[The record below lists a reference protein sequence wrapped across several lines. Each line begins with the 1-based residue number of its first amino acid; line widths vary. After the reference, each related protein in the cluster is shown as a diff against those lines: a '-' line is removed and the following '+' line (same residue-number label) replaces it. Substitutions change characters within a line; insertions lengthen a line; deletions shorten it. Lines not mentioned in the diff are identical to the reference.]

1 MTCAKQDMGLQHSS
15 LPFLPRA
22 LTQGYNTVLVQRFR
36 NTEQVTGSA
45 TSKRNGWMDGWMH
58 LKIAPRRIRQ
68 NCFITHNS

>member
-45 TSKRNGWMDGWMH
+45 TSKRNGWMDGCT
-58 LKIAPRRIRQ
+58 LKLHPEESDKIVL
-68 NCFITHNS
+68 